1 MQDQVPSVGSGA
13 GRLGRPPNPL
23 DPATSRRAEL
33 GAEVRRLR
41 AARGLSLDA
50 LAKLVGCSSSHLSEV
65 ENGRKLPSVG
75 LIQSLDRVLDT
86 AGEDGLVERFWGAVA
101 EQTVERHDRQAR
113 RRQATEKRAA
123 PPSGSVELQPTG
135 LVPDADAA
143 SGASSASAT
152 LPVVEPQA
160 RGREV
165 KSANRRTAI
174 KAITV
179 MGGVGA
185 LGGRHAL
192 VDAADAA
199 VAAYRKRARVDPMT
213 LEELDQDVE
222 RFALECL
229 GVSHAELFPQVCD
242 DWQQVERFLD
252 ARQGLKDR
260 AHLTLLGGQLTYFL
274 ARLSFNMGDYP
285 AARRHAVLAWQYA
298 EDVGQPVL
306 CASVRTLQ
314 GTIAFYAG
322 QHQKALDLLR
332 AARAYDTPYNRSR
345 IAANTARAYAVLGNR
360 LSAEQAL
367 AAMERHLVDL
377 PPQPGDSPYTTAT
390 AMSALA
396 TTLAC
401 LGEGGAGEP
410 YARRA
415 VALHSAPGV
424 RDALF
429 EDRGNA
435 TLNLAASLV
444 LRRQPEPEEAA
455 RLCIEAIA
463 VPEFQRTETVRK
475 RAVELRRLL
484 GHWRTN
490 PAVKD
495 FADRLRGYELPAPN
509 P

>member
-1 MQDQVPSVGSGA
+1 
-13 GRLGRPPNPL
+13 
-23 DPATSRRAEL
+23 
-33 GAEVRRLR
+33 
-41 AARGLSLDA
+41 LSLDA
-50 LAKLVGCSSSHLSEV
+50 LAKLAHCSSSHLSEV

-75 LIQSLDRVLDT
+75 LVQNLDRVLET

-113 RRQATEKRAA
+113 RRQAADRGVAL
-123 PPSGSVELQPTG
+123 PSASVELQPTG
-135 LVPDADAA
+135 LVPDLGTA
-143 SGASSASAT
+143 SGASSTSAT
-152 LPVVEPQA
+152 FLVEPGPQG
-160 RGREV
+160 RGV
-165 KSANRRTAI
+165 KRANRRTAI

-185 LGGRHAL
+185 LGGRQVLA
-192 VDAADAA
+192 DAADAA
-199 VAAYRKRARVDPMT
+199 VAAYRKQAQVDPMT

-222 RFALECL
+222 RFTLECL
-229 GVSHAELFPQVCD
+229 GVPHAELFPQVCH

-252 ARQGLKDR
+252 GRQGLKDR

-274 ARLSFNMGDYP
+274 ARLSFNMGDYA

-322 QHQKALDLLR
+322 QHHKALDLLR

-345 IAANTARAYAVLGNR
+345 IAANTARAYAVLGDR
-360 LSAEQAL
+360 PRAERAL

-401 LGEGGAGEP
+401 LGEGGAAEP

-415 VALHSAPGV
+415 VALYDVPAV
-424 RDALF
+424 RDTLF

-463 VPEFQRTETVRK
+463 VPEAQRTETVGK
-475 RAVELRRLL
+475 RAVELYGLFGR
-484 GHWRTN
+484 WRTN

-495 FADRLRGYELPAPN
+495 FADRLRGYELPVSRP
-509 P
+509 